1 MEAMSTL
8 LGPLALELS
17 ANTVNIQRSGNRQRH
32 GGGAPHGVY
41 RCEGDDRWLA
51 ITVFTDEE
59 WSNFVSAIGSP
70 SWASEPR
77 FGSTASR
84 EEHADDLDKLVEAW
98 TVSQNAEAAMHLL
111 QAAGVAAGVA
121 LTGEDMANSDPQLRE
136 RGTFHQVP
144 DAAGVMRIIERAP
157 YKLSRTPGEVI
168 KGAPEFGADQD
179 FVLSEILGLSDEEL
193 AEAAIAGAFD

>member
-1 MEAMSTL
+1 
-8 LGPLALELS
+8 
-17 ANTVNIQRSGNRQRH
+17 
-32 GGGAPHGVY
+32 
-41 RCEGDDRWLA
+41 
-51 ITVFTDEE
+51 
-59 WSNFVSAIGSP
+59 
-70 SWASEPR
+70 
-77 FGSTASR
+77 
-84 EEHADDLDKLVEAW
+84 
-98 TVSQNAEAAMHLL
+98 MHLL